1 MLNERQQKLF
11 TYIRQ
16 LNRPVTIEQLASY
29 FTKSERTIRNDLKI
43 LQLWGSSQG
52 IPIHVKNSIVHLDEE
67 TIQQL
72 LIQSAI
78 QNGQESM
85 ASSPLTRQLF
95 ITLSLLMSDE
105 TKTLSDLAVQYH
117 TSKSTVASDMKSV
130 MEWLKP
136 LNIQLNSNKQGYF
149 IEVNELQRRVAM
161 VNCLEWLEHS
171 YMSTESFHTVSWAN
185 LSHRNMQQMEQL
197 YQAMMSQLPQSQLP
211 LYAILLVQYER
222 IKHGVEIEGL
232 LFDSISVISTK
243 EHVETAQ
250 LIRQLYQQ
258 LGLILSNEELAFTLL
273 MLALYSGNV
282 DQQVKSL
289 NQFCISDYLH
299 QLQIQLS
306 LTSFDHETQS
316 LLDAELNKLLLWQQ
330 YGLKMVHPLYLA
342 VQDKYQVI
350 YHVLQQAS
358 VIDVKWQEIP
368 MPMWTNMVL
377 LLAGELE
384 LQQTQGQKIR
394 AVLVC
399 PNGSA
404 TSYFLEKKLQRY
416 FQNIEIV
423 DKRSVEEVQSSS
435 ETDYDIIISTVLM
448 KEKNRRII
456 VIPPI
461 LDEKQLEIL
470 RNFIRNVEE
479 KKQMEISQL
488 ESIFP
493 NNAIAYMENAKSIE
507 QLLTLGFEILETN
520 GYVQPVVKEELLAA
534 YEKFGLYFEILPGVI
549 MPHVLSPNVNKAGLS
564 CICLKEP
571 FVIHGKEIQT
581 VITLV
586 SPNEKEHVQLLQLL
600 YELVSKTKSGFELNS
615 IIEKRDKTYAT

>member
-72 LIQSAI
+72 LIRSAI
-78 QNGQESM
+78 HNGQDSM

-136 LNIQLNSNKQGYF
+136 LNIQLNSNKQGYC

-250 LIRQLYQQ
+250 LIRQIYQQ